1 MPSTSRTFDIEKI
14 VEEKRSQNT
23 NAIEF
28 AKQQIV
34 ILDEA
39 KEPYKAALTGIDKLL
54 YQDIQD
60 VNDTLV
66 AVTTAYQ
73 DRIDAGC
80 RTDLFWAQV
89 GLDTSGER
97 PTFTYECLSISYV
110 GYSTT
115 ATLPP
120 GVGLGSTGTTIPD
133 KYGYETDN
141 LHGIKQYGEPYSEDL
156 LDTFVGAGIGTIG
169 VGTTELFILA
179 PLNSTAIK
187 GLEPG
192 QLVQSSKPVV
202 FAGNVN
208 TIVGVGTT
216 IKDLSG
222 IPSLGITTD
231 KSTVNV
237 LTLEDQAIGNAKAP
251 EDDNSLVTFTVL
263 ISPDDLPE
271 DFAIEFGTGAY
282 TPQTVSMMSGSTV
295 GSATSIRYNNDGN
308 PSASQQWNHFMNGFP
323 DPDGE
328 EGEKISPPA
337 VGAGITHYRV
347 GFTDQPTLNGNP
359 AEEGDTITTQSQ
371 FGYPGSP
378 AAVTELPACPTEE
391 AALTAAIAARDAKET
406 EFNSGI
412 GTFNDRLYLTN
423 SIREDLNELNLR
435 IWAYRQQIGKAQS
448 NQGRYDTFTGLLNDN
463 QDLIDNV

>member
-1 MPSTSRTFDIEKI
+1 MPSTSRTFDIEQI
-14 VEEKRSQNT
+14 VDEKYSQQN
-23 NAIEF
+23 NSIDF

-39 KEPYKAALTGIDKLL
+39 KEPYKAALSGIDALL
-54 YQDIQD
+54 YQDIED

-66 AVTTAYQ
+66 AVTSAYQ
-73 DRIDAGC
+73 ARIDAGC
-80 RTDLFWAQV
+80 RTDLFWAQT
-89 GLDTSGER
+89 GFSTG
-97 PTFTYECLSISYV
+97 PNTWTYTCTRVSYV
-110 GYSTT
+110 GYGSTS
-115 ATLPP
+115 TLPP
-120 GVGLGSTGTTIPD
+120 GVGLGSTGTPIPD
-133 KYGYETDN
+133 KHGYETDN

-156 LDTFVGAGIGTIG
+156 LDTFIGAGIGTIG

-179 PLNSTAIK
+179 PLNSTAIT
-187 GLEPG
+187 GLQAG
-192 QLVQSSKPVV
+192 QIVQSSKPVV

-222 IPSLGITTD
+222 IPSLGITTN
-231 KSTVNV
+231 KSTINV

-271 DFAIEFGTGAY
+271 DFAIPFGSGAY
-282 TPQTVSMMSGSTV
+282 TPQTVSMMSGNSV
-295 GSATSIRYNNDGN
+295 GSATSIRYDNSGN
-308 PSASQQWNHFMNGFP
+308 PSASQQWNQFLNGFP

-328 EGEKISPPA
+328 EGDKISPPN
-337 VGAGITHYRV
+337 VGAGITHYLV
-347 GFTDQPTLNGNP
+347 GFTDQPTYLGNP
-359 AEEGDTITTQSQ
+359 ATAGQVVTSTIQ
-371 FGYPGSP
+371 FGYPFSP
-378 AAVTELPACPTEE
+378 VAVAALPTCPTEE
-391 AALTAAIAARDAKET
+391 AALTAAIAARDAKEA

-423 SIREDLNELNLR
+423 TLRDDLNELNLR
-435 IWAYRQQIGKAQS
+435 IWAYRMQIGRAKA
-448 NQGRYDTFTGLLNDN
+448 NQGKYDTLKGLINEN